1 MSDTIQSFLNDG
13 KLNTSSLTVKIVK
26 TFGDNAYIV
35 ADKSKV
41 AILNI
46 EDSPNISKYLNVGYW
61 YKLIKCKKGD
71 SSTIKPNITFKPI
84 KTVDKGDIGDI
95 TSDLETLEKTSIKK
109 ASDKKYRNFRPR
121 FKVILLFL
129 A

>member
-41 AILNI
+41 AIKN
-46 EDSPNISKYLNVGYW
+46 N
-61 YKLIKCKKGD
+61 
-71 SSTIKPNITFKPI
+71 
-84 KTVDKGDIGDI
+84 
-95 TSDLETLEKTSIKK
+95 
-109 ASDKKYRNFRPR
+109 SDKEDYNLYPNNGIESRAQHFGGSRETPFSQFIPGNSQGWHPTTR
-121 FKVILLFL
+121 FG
-129 A
+129 